1 MARTIAYGCSTRM
14 DEVDN
19 AMKKLVPVCF
29 LVVLGAISAHAQTAK
44 ALDPAMTELMKVKWI
59 SNHDPGFGG
68 GNEFYKL
75 SKQFVKS
82 HTAADFRRMVNHF
95 NPIVRAMGLLCL
107 AQTEKDASLQILMS
121 HSRDEAEVYLH
132 EGCLMSKIT
141 VGDFAKRLLIEP
153 DFLDP

>member
-1 MARTIAYGCSTRM
+1 M
-14 DEVDN
+14 DEVGIKT
-19 AMKKLVPVCF
+19 MKRLVTVCC
-29 LVVLGAISAHAQTAK
+29 LVILAALSAQAQTAK
-44 ALDPAMTELMKVKWI
+44 ALDPKITELMKVKWI

-82 HTAADFRRMVNHF
+82 HTAADFRRMVNHW

-107 AQTEKDASLQILMS
+107 AQTEKDESFHVLMS
-121 HSRDEAEVYLH
+121 HSNDEAEVYLH
-132 EGCLMSKIT
+132 QGCLVSKIT
-141 VGDFAKRLLIEP
+141 VGEFAKRLLTEP